1 MSDPKWDDPNRYVAD
16 VLNLHASLDLI
27 SAENDLQTITRALIQ
42 GKERYFDLVFR
53 RLSLDFDQKEAAVA
67 MWMLDIIQARLAS
80 IERLR
85 HQKSPRSGADTR
97 VRKSRHSWA

>member
-16 VLNLHASLDLI
+16 VLNLNASLDLV

-67 MWMLDIIQARLAS
+67 MWMLDIIRARLAS

>member
-1 MSDPKWDDPNRYVAD
+1 MSDPKWDDPNEYVAD
-16 VLNLHASLDLI
+16 VLNLHGSLDLVT
-27 SAENDLQTITRALIQ
+27 AEHDLQTITRALIQ
-42 GKERYFDLVFR
+42 GRERYFDLVFR
-53 RLSLDFDQKEAAVA
+53 RLSLNFDQKEAAVV
-67 MWMLDIIQARLAS
+67 MWMLDMVQARLAS